1 MNRTGATFTFVELSA
16 IGRDSRIELIEP
28 SFEAGVA
35 LFETEALAEPQRDR
49 VVVLPEEQRNKA
61 VMRSAAPILSGTS
74 RDVVISGTHSWHPFI
89 IIDRERV
96 QRVSSDG

>member
-1 MNRTGATFTFVELSA
+1 MNRTGATFTFTGATFTFVELSA

-49 VVVLPEEQRNKA
+49 VVVLPEEQRNIASSKA
-61 VMRSAAPILSGTS
+61 IAGKSKVGC
-74 RDVVISGTHSWHPFI
+74 H
-89 IIDRERV
+89 
-96 QRVSSDG
+96 